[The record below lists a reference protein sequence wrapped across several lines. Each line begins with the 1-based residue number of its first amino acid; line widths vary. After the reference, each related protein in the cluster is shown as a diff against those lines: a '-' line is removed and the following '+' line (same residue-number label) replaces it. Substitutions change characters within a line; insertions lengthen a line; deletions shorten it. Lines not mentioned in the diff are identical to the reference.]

1 MKLQYLHANSH
12 LFPRI
17 PLQAFPCYANGAC
30 RDLCSPSPW
39 PAYGTWTD
47 ANQSTASYYPDDPF
61 VEQPCSTSPWTAYGP
76 RTDATQNTAS
86 YYQDDP
92 LVEQQCPC
100 ADSSA
105 EAYQTH
111 AYYDAYSPAAVPGSC
126 ISCHHPENAA
136 VYDVPGKF
144 SNTTGQAVANVSET
158 NVNFAHSPYC
168 LPSGEAHGPQHP
180 EPEPRLPSPTCSAAL
195 GIPIVTRLADQFA
208 TLHSFAPPPGS
219 YMLQGITICPPL
231 IVERSPRPPESP
243 ALRRRRSRAPPRSS
257 RASSTDG
264 PTCISPFSTTNPFQA
279 LADLAAPDLDD
290 RQEFPAETS
299 QTFNSAPPGYTLVRK
314 PLRTEADAPM
324 QLPKKGNAAPRP
336 RKSRRV
342 GTRKHP
348 PGHHKIKG
356 TPFCRS
362 LAAAEPRI
370 VQPQAVS
377 PPTYPWRPFLAD
389 DLPEQPPSDQS
400 VSACDLPS
408 LQISSDS
415 SPALRDTST
424 PDIPRGKFWDYDSTS
439 EPDAPLHVL
448 SGPYSTALS
457 ASTVTQDLYWLH
469 PDPLNAEIE
478 STPRGVC
485 SYPRCGC
492 NAAWRR
498 PIGLPRVDIQ
508 CPHWHA
514 RQASRVS

>member
-1 MKLQYLHANSH
+1 MKLLYLHANSH

-17 PLQAFPCYANGAC
+17 PLQAFPRYANGAC
-30 RDLCSPSPW
+30 RDLCSPSPS

-105 EAYQTH
+105 QAYQTH
-111 AYYDAYSPAAVPGSC
+111 AYYDAYSPAAVPESC
-126 ISCHHPENAA
+126 IPENAA
-136 VYDVPGKF
+136 ACDVLGTF
-144 SNTTGQAVANVSET
+144 SITTGQPVADVSQT

-168 LPSGEAHGPQHP
+168 LPSGEAYGPQHP
-180 EPEPRLPSPTCSAAL
+180 EPEPHLPSPTCSAAP

-208 TLHSFAPPPGS
+208 TLHSSAPPPGL

-231 IVERSPRPPESP
+231 IVEGSPRPPESP
-243 ALRRRRSRAPPRSS
+243 ALRRRSNHASPRSS

-290 RQEFPAETS
+290 RQEFLAETP

-314 PLRTEADAPM
+314 PLRTGAAAPM
-324 QLPKKGNAAPRP
+324 QLPKKGTDAPRP
-336 RKSRRV
+336 RRSRRV

-348 PGHHKIKG
+348 RGHRKIKG
-356 TPFCRS
+356 TPFADHLRQPNRELSNHNQSTLLPTRGTPFWPMTSQNTRLAIS
-362 LAAAEPRI
+362 LSLHAIYLVCKVHPTRAPPWRTLLRLTSHVESSGTTIVHQSQTLHFMYCLGRI
-370 VQPQAVS
+370 VLRCRPQ
-377 PPTYPWRPFLAD
+377 R
-389 DLPEQPPSDQS
+389 
-400 VSACDLPS
+400 
-408 LQISSDS
+408 
-415 SPALRDTST
+415 
-424 PDIPRGKFWDYDSTS
+424 
-439 EPDAPLHVL
+439 
-448 SGPYSTALS
+448 
-457 ASTVTQDLYWLH
+457 
-469 PDPLNAEIE
+469 
-478 STPRGVC
+478 
-485 SYPRCGC
+485 
-492 NAAWRR
+492 
-498 PIGLPRVDIQ
+498 
-508 CPHWHA
+508 
-514 RQASRVS
+514 